1 MKFPS
6 KTSKRPT
13 VHLTALIDI
22 VFLLLI
28 FFLLASSFVS
38 EQGIKIALPEV
49 SNLSRD
55 ILPDATVKID
65 MNGKFYYQGF
75 EVNDETLFELLN
87 EHFKDFTNH
96 RVAIR
101 ADRRVEYDKVVQVI
115 DIAKSAG
122 ARDFLLVNEQTE

>member
-49 SNLSRD
+49 SSLSRD